1 MFLNLNRKRKMKF
14 KMNNG
19 HGQRTIYSVYLH
31 LNFLPKFSLFLFD
44 FIWVFDGFL

>member
-31 LNFLPKFSLFLFD
+31 LNFLPKFSLESVF
-44 FIWVFDGFL
+44 FIFV